1 MTSTRATVLL
11 TSAGSGV
18 GRCVLQ
24 TLAGRRADLH
34 VVGGDSD
41 PDSSIFADCD
51 DAVVLPATDDPSFAG
66 AVAATC
72 VRFDVDLVI
81 PARDPDAVILAHA
94 AESTEW
100 PAQLASPAAALVAMT
115 RDKWA
120 TYEWCRERG
129 IPFAESVAT
138 GRPDSIEAAIALVER
153 WGFPLISKPRSG
165 SASLGVS
172 VITTQPQLA
181 AAAALPG
188 MMLQPF
194 LSPPEPARLE
204 LDTSAG
210 VPLFWEVP
218 CPDEPAIMGLIGP
231 DGDIGPHLCFT
242 ATHRLGRN
250 EELRQ
255 LPDPGLEAFATWVLG
270 RFRDEGWRGPLN
282 LQLRRGPDSWHIIEI
297 NPRFTG
303 GTSGRLHLGL
313 DEVRWI
319 VNRWLDAELVPPWPH
334 PPVARVQRH
343 LTDVPDRLVD
353 LRDHGRKSA
362 DVVTVR
368 VGVGR

>member
-1 MTSTRATVLL
+1 MLL
-11 TSAGSGV
+11 TSVGSGV

-24 TLAGRRADLH
+24 TLVGRRDDLH
-34 VVGGDSD
+34 IVGGDTD
-41 PDSSIFADCD
+41 PATSIFADCD
-51 DAVVLPATDDPSFAG
+51 DAVVLPATDDPDFVG
-66 AVAATC
+66 AVAAAC
-72 VRFDVDLVI
+72 VRFGVDLVI
-81 PARDPDAVILAHA
+81 PARDPDAEKLAQA

-100 PAQLASPAAALVAMT
+100 PAPLASPAAALVAMT

-129 IPFAESVAT
+129 IPFADSVAA
-138 GRPDSIEAAIALVER
+138 GRPDSIEAAVALVDR
-153 WGFPLISKPRSG
+153 WGFPLISKPRAG

-172 VITTQPQLA
+172 VITTPAQLA

-188 MMLQPF
+188 MVLQPF
-194 LSPPEPARLE
+194 LSPPEPDRLE
-204 LDTSAG
+204 LDTSAE

-231 DGDIGPHLCFT
+231 DGEIGPHLCFT
-242 ATHRLGRN
+242 ATHRPGRN

-255 LPDPGLEAFATWVLG
+255 RPDPELEVFAAWVLG

-282 LQLRRGPDSWHIIEI
+282 LQLRRGPDAWHIIEI

-319 VNRWLDAELVPPWPH
+319 VNRWLGAEIVPPWPH
-334 PPVARVQRH
+334 PPVSRVQRH
-343 LTDVPDRLVD
+343 LTEVPDPLVD
-353 LRDHGRKSA
+353 LREPGPQGA
-362 DVVTVR
+362 ELVTAR
-368 VGVGR
+368 VGFGR